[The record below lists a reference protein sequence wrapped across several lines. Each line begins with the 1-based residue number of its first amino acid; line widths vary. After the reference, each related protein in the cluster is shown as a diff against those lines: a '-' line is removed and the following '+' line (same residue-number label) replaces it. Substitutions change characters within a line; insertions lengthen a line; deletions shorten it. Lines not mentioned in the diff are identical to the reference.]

1 MNITRCGETVD
12 KKILMGII
20 ANILVISLVL
30 GLIIVPNIHT
40 NDNSDS
46 QLVHQLSDASSV
58 KTPKWDYE
66 NRTLTTH
73 EFNYSNIVS
82 FNISDE
88 LTDNTHVDDVL
99 LGHGIS
105 YKYDC
110 GLVNSMGGLTT
121 EGSSNTIENMDNT
134 AYYEKLPSNK
144 TQQGYETHIYKDE
157 GNKYDIYQVYIDLN
171 DLKVIE
177 SDGYESNYA
186 YFHGYFPSLKE
197 ANVFIDTFKV
207 QFNNS
212 DAMSNNLISKV
223 PPERT
228 DIKTHEVQY
237 GKYALFNLSN
247 DLTKDTKID
256 VSVFGEGKDYK
267 YEDGVTNMLGGLLYL
282 KNDNTIQN
290 HDNNAYYEKIETKDT
305 QQGYKTH
312 LYKYDSKPTQYELYI
327 DLNRLHINET
337 YDDCEYA
344 YFIGTFETLKE
355 AEIFIDTFKIIT

>member
-1 MNITRCGETVD
+1 MDR
-12 KKILMGII
+12 KILIGII

-40 NDNSDS
+40 NGDSDS
-46 QLVHQLSDASSV
+46 QLSHQLSDASSA

-73 EFNYSNIVS
+73 EFDYSKIVS

-88 LTDNTHVDDVL
+88 LTDNTNVDDIV

-121 EGSSNTIENMDNT
+121 EGSGNTIENMDNT
-134 AYYEKLPSNK
+134 AYYEKISSDK
-144 TQQGYETHIYKDE
+144 TQQGYKTYVYKDE
-157 GNKYDIYQVYIDLN
+157 GTKYDVYQVYIDIN
-171 DLKVIE
+171 NLKVIE
-177 SDGYESNYA
+177 SNGFESNYA
-186 YFHGYFPSLKE
+186 YFHGSFPSLKE

-207 QFNNS
+207 QFNDS
-212 DAMSNNLISKV
+212 DARSNNVISKV

-228 DIKTHEVQY
+228 DIKTHEVRY
-237 GKYALFNLSN
+237 GDFAVFNLSN
-247 DLTKDTKID
+247 ELTKDTKID
-256 VSVFGEGKDYK
+256 TDIFAEGKLYEYK
-267 YEDGVTNMLGGLLYL
+267 SGISNMLGGLIYL
-282 KNDNTIQN
+282 ENDDTIQS
-290 HDNNAYYEKIETKDT
+290 HDNDAYYEKIETKDT

-312 LYKYDSKPTQYELYI
+312 LYKYDNFPPEYELYI
-327 DLNRLHINET
+327 DLNRIHITESGE
-337 YDDCEYA
+337 DFEYR
-344 YFIGTFETLKE
+344 YFIGTFETRKE